1 MSEGVGMSQTI
12 ELRECGLSVV
22 ILVTDDKDVRLL
34 HFSTLPPENTIPLD
48 EKQQQVFRL
57 VELQVTG
64 ENQDDHH
71 GSKHTGTLPAKRLRY
86 VRHHDYHSS
95 PGRKLEIEMH
105 DPVTGLT
112 VISHLQ
118 FYDSISVV
126 RSWTVVTNHGTAPVG
141 LEYVSSFALT
151 GLAKEGLQQWD
162 EKMYLHIPHN
172 TWCGEAQWRRYTLPE
187 LGLSRLTNFSTKRL
201 AYDSIGTWST
211 SQFLPLGVLTNRETG
226 TSLFWQIEHNGSW
239 HWEISDI
246 AEQLYLHLSGPTEQ
260 ESHWWKV
267 LAPAETFTSVPV
279 AVGSV
284 HGGETE
290 GFEQAIEELTRY
302 RRALRRPNRD
312 DETLPVIFND
322 YMNTLEGDPTTQ
334 KLLPLIQAAA
344 EIGCEY
350 FCIDAGWYADGPWWD
365 SVGLW
370 LPSRSRFPGG
380 IEQVLSAIKERGM
393 IPGLWLELE
402 VVGINSPLAREV
414 PDDWFFCRHGK
425 RVIDHG
431 RYQLDFRNPQVRAHA
446 DKVLDR
452 LVSEYGVGYI
462 KMDYNINAGIGTE
475 VKSDSAGD
483 GLLQHNRAYLDW
495 LDSIFARYPN
505 LVVENCGSGG
515 MRMDYALLSRHS
527 IQSSSDQTDYRR
539 TAAIAAACPSAVTP
553 EQCGVWSYPL
563 PEGDE
568 EEAIFNMVNALLLR
582 IHQSGLL
589 TAVSP
594 ERRALVKEAIT
605 LYKQIRQDIPHSIP
619 FWPLGVPAFADQWL
633 SLALHC
639 HRTTYLAVWRLE
651 SANPS
656 HVLPIKYLKGK
667 EVQCDCIYPSMH
679 SCQWQWQSKS
689 GALSVSLPRQN
700 SARIFRIID
709 GSIT

>member
-1 MSEGVGMSQTI
+1 MSQTI
-12 ELRECGLSVV
+12 ELREQGLSVV
-22 ILVTDDKDVRLL
+22 ILVTDEKDVRFL
-34 HFSTLPPENTIPLD
+34 HFSALPPDNILSLD
-48 EKQQQVFRL
+48 EKQQQFFRL

-64 ENQDDHH
+64 ENQDDNH
-71 GSKHTGTLPAKRLRY
+71 GSKHTGTLPAKRLQYIGHR
-86 VRHHDYHSS
+86 DSHSS
-95 PGRKLEIEMH
+95 LGRKLEIEMR
-105 DPVTGLT
+105 DPVTSLS
-112 VISHLQ
+112 VVSHLQ
-118 FYDSISVV
+118 FCDHISVV
-126 RSWTVVTNHGTAPVG
+126 RSWTDVTNNGTAPLG

-151 GLAKEGLQQWD
+151 GLAKEGLQRWD
-162 EKMYLHIPHN
+162 EKMSLHIPHN

-187 LGLSRLTNFSTKRL
+187 LGLSRVMSFSTKRL
-201 AYDSIGTWST
+201 SYVSTGTWST
-211 SQFLPLGVLTNRETG
+211 SQFLPMAVLTNNESG

-246 AEQLYLHLSGPTEQ
+246 AEHLYLHLTGPTEQ
-260 ESHWWKV
+260 ESHWWKL
-267 LAPAETFTSVPV
+267 LAPGETFTSVPV

-284 HGGETE
+284 TGGQTE
-290 GFEQAIEELTRY
+290 AFERAIEELTRY
-302 RRALRRPNRD
+302 RRVLRRPNRD
-312 DETLPVIFND
+312 NAALPVIFND

-334 KLLPLIQAAA
+334 KLLPLIEVAA
-344 EIGCEY
+344 EVGCEY

-370 LPSRSRFPGG
+370 LPSPRRFPAG

-414 PDDWFFCRHGK
+414 PDNWFFCRHGK
-425 RVIDHG
+425 RIIDHG
-431 RYQLDFRNPQVRAHA
+431 RYQLDFRNPQVRTHA
-446 DKVLDR
+446 DQVLHR
-452 LVSEYGVGYI
+452 LVSEYGIGYM
-462 KMDYNINAGIGTE
+462 KMDYNINAGIGTD
-475 VKSDSAGD
+475 VNADSAGD
-483 GLLQHNRAYLDW
+483 GLLEHNRAYLNW
-495 LDSIFARYPN
+495 LDGIFARYPN
-505 LVVENCGSGG
+505 LVIENCGSGG

-568 EEAIFNMVNALLLR
+568 EEVIFNMVNALLVR

-589 TAVSP
+589 TVVSP
-594 ERRALVKEAIT
+594 QRRALVKEAIT

-619 FWPLGVPAFADQWL
+619 FWPLGLPAFADQWL

-651 SANPS
+651 SASPS
-656 HVLPIKYLKGK
+656 QVLPIKYLKGK
-667 EVQCDCIYPSMH
+667 EVQADCIYPSTH
-679 SCQWQWQSKS
+679 ACQWQWQSQR
-689 GALSVSLPRQN
+689 GALSVSLPREN
-700 SARIFRIID
+700 SARLFRLSEEHSPMD
-709 GSIT
+709 